1 MNDSNK
7 QARAAEFVWNPWHG
21 CKKYSDGCR
30 NCYVYRRD
38 ERVGRDASLVTKN
51 KAFALPLAVDRQGS
65 YKIPA
70 GSTVYVC
77 MTGDFFMDHP
87 LVSVWRDEVWAII
100 RQRADVSFT
109 IITKRIVRFY
119 DCLPDDW
126 GNGYDNVSICCTMEN
141 QKTCDERLPFFL
153 TLPIKHK
160 YIICEPLLST
170 SIFAAGFPALSR
182 SWSAAKA
189 ANRHACAGTIG
200 YYTSVRSA
208 LRRIPPFILSKPAP
222 FLKRTAN
229 SIACRVSCSTC
240 RHARRISTPPLVSE
254 RQNAPIPSVKS
265 TAKRHRQAAQTFEGR
280 I

>member
-1 MNDSNK
+1 MNDQGK
-7 QARAAEFVWNPWHG
+7 QACAAEFIWNPWHG

-100 RQRADVSFT
+100 RQRMDVSFT

-126 GNGYDNVSICCTMEN
+126 GDGYDNVIIGCTVEN
-141 QKTCDERLPFFL
+141 QAMADYRLPVFKS
-153 TLPIKHK
+153 LPIKHRSIIVSPIIERVDISK
-160 YIICEPLLST
+160 YLDGTVEEVST
-170 SIFAAGFPALSR
+170 G
-182 SWSAAKA
+182 
-189 ANRHACAGTIG
+189 
-200 YYTSVRSA
+200 V
-208 LRRIPPFILSKPAP
+208 
-222 FLKRTAN
+222 
-229 SIACRVSCSTC
+229 
-240 RHARRISTPPLVSE
+240 
-254 RQNAPIPSVKS
+254 
-265 TAKRHRQAAQTFEGR
+265 
-280 I
+280 

>member
-1 MNDSNK
+1 MNGSNK
-7 QARAAEFVWNPWHG
+7 QTRAAEFVWNPWHG

-87 LVSVWRDEVWAII
+87 LVSVWRNEVWAII

-126 GNGYDNVSICCTMEN
+126 GDGYDNVSICCTMEN
-141 QKTCDERLPFFL
+141 QKACDERLPFFL

-160 YIICEPLLST
+160 YIICEPLLSD
-170 SIFAAGFPALSR
+170 IDFRGRLSGIVKVVVGGESGEQAR
-182 SWSAAKA
+182 VC
-189 ANRHACAGTIG
+189 R
-200 YYTSVRSA
+200 YDYTSVRSA
-208 LRRIPPFILSKPAP
+208 LRRTPRFILSKPVP
-222 FLKRTAN
+222 FSKRTAN
-229 SIACRVSCSTC
+229 DIACRVGCSTC
-240 RHARRISTPPLVSE
+240 RHARRTSISPPVSE